1 MHFPIGIWRTAISL
15 QEHFGIITQ
24 MIKTAGGGNLRNTKS
39 SVTQKIAADLHSVII
54 EERDRGLGQI
64 FLEDFAAFAAAY
76 HAGGGN
82 IF

>member
-1 MHFPIGIWRTAISL
+1 
-15 QEHFGIITQ
+15 

-54 EERDRGLGQI
+54 EKGDRRLGQV
-64 FLEDFAAFAAAY
+64 FLEDFTAFAAA
-76 HAGGGN
+76 HHTRCGN